1 VIPGAVTQFKKAA
14 VNAVR
19 GMEKHHTMAFAAALS
34 FRFTFPTTS
43 MRGCHLYAAA
53 SDLGSTRPESLWLL
67 RVLAVSD
74 RSSRIA

>member
-1 VIPGAVTQFKKAA
+1 MIPGAVTQFKKAA

-43 MRGCHLYAAA
+43 MRGL
-53 SDLGSTRPESLWLL
+53 SLL
-67 RVLAVSD
+67 RCCQRLGFYSTGIALASEGVSRE
-74 RSSRIA
+74 RSQ